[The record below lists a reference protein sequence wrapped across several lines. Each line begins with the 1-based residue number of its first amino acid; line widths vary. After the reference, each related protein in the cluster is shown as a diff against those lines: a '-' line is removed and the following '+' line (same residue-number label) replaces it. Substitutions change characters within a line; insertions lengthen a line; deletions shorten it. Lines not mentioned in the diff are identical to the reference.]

1 MRKAIGLVNLHGEPS
16 LGELTENR
24 PLGTL
29 SFLGRYGLMD
39 FILSNFSNS
48 GINVIP
54 VLVEGQNDLVRN
66 HIRDGNIWI
75 ANTKFG
81 FLRLLMNEKMLNNP
95 SFNTDVNNITANKHI
110 LDEIE
115 SEYVIVGNCHL
126 LFSFDFRLAIDY
138 MDQTGAD
145 LTILYAHRDDADQEF
160 INCDSYSLS
169 GDKILDSKANTGAK
183 KIADIGLE
191 TYIFKRSVLEEMVR
205 NGKNISQLY
214 TLRDLINH
222 AIHRQ
227 SYDIRGYRF
236 DGYLVPILSIEGYVE
251 NSFALLNKENR
262 DKLFHPD
269 WPIYTTSHNTPPA
282 LYKENADVKNSFIA
296 NGSIIDGKVENSILS
311 RDVTVEKGAEVKN
324 SIIFTH
330 TTVGERVKMRYV
342 IADKSAEL
350 RKFKNLKGTKDEIII
365 IPQGAKA

>member
-1 MRKAIGLVNLHGEPS
+1 MRKAIGIVNLHNEPS

-39 FILSNFSNS
+39 FLLSNYSNS

-54 VLVEGQNDLVRN
+54 MLVAGKNDLVRN

-75 ANTKFG
+75 TNTKFG
-81 FLRLLMNEKMLNNP
+81 FLRLLTNEKLINNP
-95 SFNTDVNNITANKHI
+95 SFNTDVNNMLANKHI

-126 LFSFDFRLAIDY
+126 IFSFDFRNLINY
-138 MDQTGAD
+138 MDESGAD
-145 LTILYAHRDDADQEF
+145 MTILYAHRNDAESEF
-160 INCDSYSLS
+160 LNCDSYRVS
-169 GDKILDSKANTGAK
+169 GDKILDSKYNNGSK

-191 TYIFKRSVLEEMVR
+191 TYIFKTTVLKELVESCAE
-205 NGKNISQLY
+205 ISKLY

-222 AIHRQ
+222 VIHRQ

-251 NSFALLNKENR
+251 NSFALLNHENR
-262 DKLFHPD
+262 EQLFHPD

-282 LYKENADVKNSFIA
+282 LYKENAEVKNSFIA

-324 SIIFTH
+324 CIIFTH

-342 IADKSAEL
+342 ISDKSAEL